1 MIIGAGP
8 SGLSAAYHLRRFG
21 HQVDVY
27 EAGPLPGG
35 MMHFGIPAY
44 RLPREVLMAEIK
56 RIEAMG
62 VNIYLNH
69 KVDDVAAEMTKGNY
83 DAAFIAVGAHIG
95 KRLKSPPEMRVR
107 SSMQLVCSNKWN

>member
-1 MIIGAGP
+1 
-8 SGLSAAYHLRRFG
+8 
-21 HQVDVY
+21 
-27 EAGPLPGG
+27 
-35 MMHFGIPAY
+35 
-44 RLPREVLMAEIK
+44 MAEIK

-95 KRLKSPPEMRVR
+95 KGWKSPPEMGQILDAV
-107 SSMQLVCSNKWN
+107 SLLKQMELGEAPNWEEK